1 MTHKDYMR
9 VWTRSRRSVG
19 VPRGRAQPRLT
30 VKGWPGASFGVYKL
44 SELVYIRYTPSMQ
57 RLDDVTGDP
66 IRLSATQREQQREAM
81 IAMINAQTTQ
91 INTLTAEA
99 RAQRAVI
106 ANLVADLDSFQ
117 ARPFVARVRWFLTG
131 R

>member
-1 MTHKDYMR
+1 
-9 VWTRSRRSVG
+9 
-19 VPRGRAQPRLT
+19 
-30 VKGWPGASFGVYKL
+30 
-44 SELVYIRYTPSMQ
+44 MQ

-66 IRLSATQREQQREAM
+66 IRLSAAQRERQREAM

-99 RAQRAVI
+99 RAQREVI
-106 ANLVADLDSFQ
+106 ANLVADLDTFQ
-117 ARPFVARVRWFLTG
+117 ARPFVARLRWFLKG